1 MYTWENIAYMRD
13 LGHGEEDGSKAG
25 LSIPTSA
32 AHIMVINETCHTEQK
47 VDTVSV
53 LPQKWNNWN
62 QVCLC
67 VVFP

>member
-1 MYTWENIAYMRD
+1 MRD

-53 LPQKWNNWN
+53 LPQK
-62 QVCLC
+62 
-67 VVFP
+67 